1 MMAHSPS
8 NITQSQKEIGIMH
21 DRSTIDLIH
30 QTTRTRRVAIALILL
45 ALALP
50 SLFAWNDNVALESA
64 GEFTG
69 QLAAVTLLALI
80 ARLWVA
86 RHYSPGVQVQVLLA
100 FALVLIS
107 WSGYVSRTAHNE
119 RVAAVAQTVSST
131 PSRIPGQ
138 VEPVDSK
145 LEGAQR

>member
-1 MMAHSPS
+1 
-8 NITQSQKEIGIMH
+8 MH

-30 QTTRTRRVAIALILL
+30 QTTRTRRVAFALILL

-50 SLFAWNDNVALESA
+50 SLFAWSDNVALESA
-64 GEFTG
+64 GVFTG
-69 QLAAVTLLALI
+69 QLVAVTLLAFI
-80 ARLWVA
+80 ARPWVA
-86 RHYSPGVQVQVLLA
+86 RHYSAGVQVQVLLA

-107 WSGYVSRTAHNE
+107 WSGYVSRLAHDD
-119 RVAAVAQTVSST
+119 RVAAAAQPVSTTS
-131 PSRIPGQ
+131 SRIPGQ